1 MKPEKPEPYKVAAV
15 QIAPVFLNRERTVEK
30 ALRYLDEAVKA
41 GAKLVVFPEV
51 LVPGYPDW
59 VWSVPARDDVL
70 DDLYGELLE
79 NSVEIPGD
87 TTRRLCDA
95 ARAAGVF
102 IVMGVNERNT
112 EASGGSLYNTL
123 LFINEDG
130 NLVGRHRKLIPTGG
144 ERLMWGQGD
153 GSTLQV
159 YDTPAGKLSGLICWE
174 NYMPLARYAMY
185 AWGSRIHVASTWD
198 RGEPWLS
205 TVRHIAKEGR
215 VYVINCCQAFH
226 RNDVPDRLGHKR
238 YYPADRMWI
247 NAGDSAI
254 VDPEGKFIAGP
265 LHEAEGIVYADI
277 DPRMLAG
284 TRWMLDVAGHY
295 ARPDVFQ
302 LLVTRQAKAMI
313 GERELRDPLAGTE
326 SRSNSPTAGAAPKAA
341 PKAAAKPRA
350 ARKPGTAPKP
360 AAKPAPEATSARASK
375 KK

>member
-1 MKPEKPEPYKVAAV
+1 MKPQPYKVAAV
-15 QIAPVFLNRERTVEK
+15 QIAPVFLDREKTIDK
-30 ALRYLDEAVKA
+30 ALRYLNDAAKA
-41 GAKLVVFPEV
+41 GAKLVVFPEA

-59 VWSVPARDDVL
+59 VWSVPAREDLL

-87 TTRRLCDA
+87 ATRRLCEA

-123 LFINEDG
+123 LFIDERG
-130 NLVGRHRKLIPTGG
+130 ELVGRHRKLIPTGG

-159 YDTPAGKLSGLICWE
+159 YDTPIGKLSGLICWE

-215 VYVINCCQAFH
+215 VYVISSCQAFH
-226 RNDVPDRLGHKR
+226 RNDIPDRLGHKR

-254 VDPEGKFIAGP
+254 VDPEGKFVAGP
-265 LHEAEGIVYADI
+265 LHEAEGILYADI
-277 DPRMLAG
+277 DPRALAG
-284 TRWMLDVAGHY
+284 PRWMLDVAGHY

-302 LLVTRQAKAMI
+302 LSVLREAKAVI
-313 GERELRDPLAGTE
+313 GERR
-326 SRSNSPTAGAAPKAA
+326 AAPRQAGKA
-341 PKAAAKPRA
+341 KRAKTTPR
-350 ARKPGTAPKP
+350 P
-360 AAKPAPEATSARASK
+360 K

>member
-1 MKPEKPEPYKVAAV
+1 MKHEPYKVAAV
-15 QIAPVFLNRERTVEK
+15 QIAPVFLDREKTVEK
-30 ALRYLDEAVKA
+30 ALRYLDEAAKA

-51 LVPGYPDW
+51 FVPGYPDW
-59 VWSVPARDDVL
+59 VWSVPAREDLL

-87 TTRRLCDA
+87 VTQRLGEA

-123 LFINEDG
+123 LFINERG
-130 NLVGRHRKLIPTGG
+130 ELVGRHRKLIPTGG

-159 YDTPAGKLSGLICWE
+159 YDTPIGKLSGLICWE
-174 NYMPLARYAMY
+174 NYMPLARYALY
-185 AWGSRIHVASTWD
+185 AWGSRINVASTWD

-215 VYVINCCQAFH
+215 VYVISCCQAFH
-226 RNDVPDRLGHKR
+226 RNDIPDRLGHKR

-254 VDPEGKFIAGP
+254 IDPDGKFIAGP
-265 LHEAEGIVYADI
+265 LHEAEGILYADL
-277 DPRMLAG
+277 DPRALAG
-284 TRWMLDVAGHY
+284 PRWMLDVAGHY

-302 LLVTRQAKAMI
+302 LTVLREAKAVI
-313 GERELRDPLAGTE
+313 GERAKTPRRA
-326 SRSNSPTAGAAPKAA
+326 RTATRP
-341 PKAAAKPRA
+341 
-350 ARKPGTAPKP
+350 
-360 AAKPAPEATSARASK
+360 K

>member
-1 MKPEKPEPYKVAAV
+1 VTVVKPYKVAAV
-15 QIAPVFLNRERTVEK
+15 QIAPVFLDRGGTVDK
-30 ALRYLDEAVKA
+30 ALRYLDEAVKT
-41 GAKLVVFPEV
+41 GANLVVFPEA

-59 VWSVPARDDVL
+59 VWSVPAREDLL
-70 DDLYGELLE
+70 DHLYAELLE
-79 NSVEIPGD
+79 NSVEIPSD

-123 LFINEDG
+123 LFINERG
-130 NLVGRHRKLIPTGG
+130 ELVGRHRKLIPTGG

-174 NYMPLARYAMY
+174 NYMPLARNAMY

-226 RNDVPDRLGHKR
+226 RNDIPDRLGHKR
-238 YYPADRMWI
+238 YYPPEKQWI

-254 VDPEGKFIAGP
+254 VDPEGQFVAGP

-277 DPRMLAG
+277 DPQALTG
-284 TRWMLDVAGHY
+284 PRWMLDVAGHY
-295 ARPDVFQ
+295 ARPDVFH
-302 LLVTRQAKAMI
+302 LTVLREAKAMI
-313 GERELRDPLAGTE
+313 GDHARRDPLAGTE
-326 SRSNSPTAGAAPKAA
+326 SRNSWSRAAGATEPAPKAA
-341 PKAAAKPRA
+341 
-350 ARKPGTAPKP
+350 T
-360 AAKPAPEATSARASK
+360 KPAPRAGK